1 MTSCIE
7 IEEIQFIQGFPFR
20 NNSHQRLGH
29 ILSASYSFSERR
41 VIASSRIFLK
51 SLIVL
56 IRETKRDTE
65 LKQLRQEVFSV
76 LVPPTFRAILHVIT
90 ISR

>member
-7 IEEIQFIQGFPFR
+7 IEEIQFIQGFTSK

-29 ILSASYSFSERR
+29 ILSAAYSFSERG
-41 VIASSRIFLK
+41 VIASSRIYLK

-56 IRETKRDTE
+56 IRHRETQNWNNCNRRYSM
-65 LKQLRQEVFSV
+65 LGI
-76 LVPPTFRAILHVIT
+76 PC
-90 ISR
+90 